1 MIPSDKTFDG
11 KMFYEHIKGAMELIT
26 NAENEFSSFKSLE
39 KGEIKIGCSSTLTK
53 LVLLDAIKNFH
64 DDYPG
69 VNVTIVNDLTSDL
82 INSLKLGKLDIV
94 IFNESNVKGE
104 TKDIF

>member
-1 MIPSDKTFDG
+1 MERMVQDK
-11 KMFYEHIKGAMELIT
+11 LQ
-26 NAENEFSSFKSLE
+26 LE

-69 VNVTIVNDLTSDL
+69 VNVTIVNYLNSDL
-82 INSLKLGKLDIV
+82 IKHIYTTDSILTKEHAKITIV
-94 IFNESNVKGE
+94 E
-104 TKDIF
+104 